1 MCQCVMVHLGSYVAT
16 RKAFR
21 LCTLDQV
28 EMSIDHELYL
38 KDTWFCDE
46 ASCARQWFPQTL
58 QTRGTD
64 ADHMEFCQNHC
75 PEETA

>member
-1 MCQCVMVHLGSYVAT
+1 MCQFVMAHLGSYVAT
-16 RKAFR
+16 RKASQ

-38 KDTWFCDE
+38 KDTRFRDE

-64 ADHMEFCQNHC
+64 ADDTEFC
-75 PEETA
+75 